1 MKKVLMVVALVGM
14 FAAPAFA
21 GIAPLNPTVLD
32 NSFVQQTNLNTKVNP
47 VVPRGTL
54 LGYLQNDPGNA
65 YDHMLGQ
72 FGLDGPASYLPGAS
86 PYMAPG
92 AFLLNDVT
100 LAPNYTAISGA
111 QLLWYN
117 NTLTATQLSQPVTIA
132 FFSNPGGNWTSV
144 GATIAAFAY
153 PTVGVGF
160 YIGGFSFP
168 QITVPASG
176 NFWMAVAFGGGG
188 GAATQMF
195 GGPGGQMDG
204 DAPTSTGG
212 VAQNAR
218 FRGSAQTFGQYGFIP
233 GSPISSPIAS
243 GHMNFTLQG
252 KPEPATIGLL
262 AIGGLLAL
270 RRRKA

>member
-14 FAAPAFA
+14 FAGPAFA
-21 GIAPLNPTVLD
+21 GIAPVNPTVLD
-32 NSFVQQTNLNTKVNP
+32 SSYVQEVNMNSKVNP
-47 VVPRGTL
+47 VAPRGTL
-54 LGYLQNDPGNA
+54 LGYLQNDPNNA

-92 AFLLNDVT
+92 AFILNDVT

-117 NTLTATQLSQPVTIA
+117 TPGATAANQPVTIA

-160 YIGGFSFP
+160 FIGGFGFP
-168 QITVPASG
+168 QIVVPG
-176 NFWMAVAFGGGG
+176 DFWMAVAFGGGG

-195 GGPGGQMDG
+195 GGPGGQMHG

-218 FRGSAQTFGQYGFIP
+218 FRGSAQTFGQFAFVP
-233 GSPISSPIAS
+233 GSPASPIAS

>member
-14 FAAPAFA
+14 FAGPAFA
-21 GIAPLNPTVLD
+21 GISPVNPTVLD
-32 NSFVQQTNLNTKVNP
+32 NSYVQQTNLNSKVNP
-47 VVPRGTL
+47 VAPRGTL

-65 YDHMLGQ
+65 YDHMMGHY
-72 FGLDGPASYLPGAS
+72 GLDGPAAYLPGAS

-117 NTLTATQLSQPVTIA
+117 NTLTATAPNQPVTIA
-132 FFSNPGGNWTSV
+132 FFSNPGGNWTSI

-160 YIGGFSFP
+160 FIGGFTFP
-168 QITVPASG
+168 QIVVPG
-176 NFWMAVAFGGGG
+176 DFWMAVAFGGGG

-195 GGPGGQMDG
+195 GGPGGQMNG
-204 DAPTSTGG
+204 DAPTGAGG
-212 VAQNAR
+212 IPQNAR
-218 FRGSAQTFGQYGFIP
+218 FRGSAQSFGQFGFVP
-233 GSPISSPIAS
+233 GSPLGSSIAS